1 VFAHIIYS
9 ILSVSFCLLVGKS
22 IEFFLP
28 ILPASLYGMAIF
40 TLLLHFRFLNAQ
52 RIKPCIEWALANM
65 AVCFIPAGVGIIN
78 HFELIKQHGVAL
90 IAIIFFTTFL
100 LLTLVGVGY
109 QRRLNQD
116 ALMTNNEPSND
127 K

>member
-9 ILSVSFCLLVGKS
+9 ILSVIFCLLVGKS

-28 ILPASLYGMAIF
+28 IFPASLYGMAIF

-109 QRRLNQD
+109 QRRLNQH
-116 ALMTNNEPSND
+116 ALMTNNEPSNE

>member
-1 VFAHIIYS
+1 MFAHIIYS
-9 ILSVSFCLLVGKS
+9 ILSVIFCLLVGKS